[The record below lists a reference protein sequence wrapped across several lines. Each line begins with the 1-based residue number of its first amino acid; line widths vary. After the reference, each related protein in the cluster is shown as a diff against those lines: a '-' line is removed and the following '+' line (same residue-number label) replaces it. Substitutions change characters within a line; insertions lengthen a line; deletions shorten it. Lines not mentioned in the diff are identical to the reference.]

1 MEKSSAVE
9 IYFETSARCAC
20 TFPTFNLAF
29 NLNFLSSRKLRL
41 KARLKVRAET
51 LRLRP
56 KAAVEIYFGTSA
68 RRACLFSRCICISLW
83 EDMVSSLQCGGHK
96 LMALRGD
103 MIAVGVPNF
112 AQ

>member
-1 MEKSSAVE
+1 MM
-9 IYFETSARCAC
+9 
-20 TFPTFNLAF
+20 
-29 NLNFLSSRKLRL
+29 NLNSSYSLLITITGGRSGTATSGL
-41 KARLKVRAET
+41 K
-51 LRLRP
+51 
-56 KAAVEIYFGTSA
+56 IYFGTSA